1 MKMIVEIT
9 GTFHNHIHFNKRI
22 ELKLICINIA
32 MQLYDQ
38 RIYDWQMANVFSKWF
53 SQYMFSGAKVIGS
66 FRGKAF
72 SPKFRF
78 LVFYLK
84 HIFTQTYRAIFGF
97 ILLPKNNRCKHYYQK
112 MTFLCGF
119 GQKDYINLESSLTA
133 SGNMLRSTW
142 LWLRYQ
148 KQNEGIQISLIV
160 NSVYNSV
167 LEY

>member
-1 MKMIVEIT
+1 MIVEIT

-78 LVFYLK
+78 LVFLNIYLHK
-84 HIFTQTYRAIFGF
+84 PIG
-97 ILLPKNNRCKHYYQK
+97 L
-112 MTFLCGF
+112 FLVLYCC
-119 GQKDYINLESSLTA
+119 QRIIVA
-133 SGNMLRSTW
+133 SIITEKWRFCVVLVKRIISTW
-142 LWLRYQ
+142 SHPWLHQEICYVRLGYDYVI
-148 KQNEGIQISLIV
+148 KNRMKVFKYL
-160 NSVYNSV
+160 
-167 LEY
+167 